1 MPLFFLIIAIPILI
15 IAAIAWLGSNYL
27 LARRPPDEVDTPA
40 NYGLTA
46 EVVEFQSGD
55 GLTLR
60 GWYIPADNS
69 VKTIIVCSG
78 ANGSLDAD
86 VHVAPWLHEAG
97 FNVLLFNWR
106 AHGQSEGEVVTL
118 GFNER
123 YDLIAAV
130 QFAKAQGAE
139 RIGVLG
145 FSMGGTVA
153 IDTAAI
159 YEDINALVVDSPF
172 VTVVSAV
179 AGGLIERGLHEGLA
193 YVLARL
199 LLITACLRTQ
209 RNLFEIDV
217 VQWISRVAPR
227 PLLLMFG
234 GQDVIVP
241 KVESDLAFAKARE
254 PREIWR
260 VPEAAH
266 RNIEVHRSEEYRH
279 RILEFFSLHL
289 QTPRRMDEL
298 ESSGEA
304 DA

>member
-1 MPLFFLIIAIPILI
+1 MPFFLILLIPLLF
-15 IAAIAWLGSNYL
+15 IAALAWLGSNYL
-27 LARRPPDEVDTPA
+27 LARRPPDKADSLE

-46 EVVEFQSGD
+46 EAAEFQSGD
-55 GLTLR
+55 GVILR
-60 GWYIPADNS
+60 GWYVAAENS
-69 VKTIIVCSG
+69 VKTVIVCSG

-106 AHGQSEGEVVTL
+106 AHGQSDGNVVTL

-153 IDTAAI
+153 IDTAAV
-159 YEDINALVVDSPF
+159 YEDINAIVADSPF
-172 VTVVSAV
+172 VTIVSAV
-179 AGGLIERGLHEGLA
+179 AGGLIERGLHEGLS
-193 YVLARL
+193 YLLARL
-199 LLITACLRTQ
+199 LLITACVRTQ
-209 RNLFEIDV
+209 LNLFEIDV
-217 VQWISRVAPR
+217 VHWISRVAPR

-234 GQDVIVP
+234 EQDVIAP
-241 KVESDLAFAKARE
+241 KGETDLAFAKAHE

-266 RNIEVHRSEEYRH
+266 RNLYTHRPEEYRH
-279 RILEFFSLHL
+279 RIIEFFTQQL
-289 QTPRRMDEL
+289 
-298 ESSGEA
+298 
-304 DA
+304 

>member
-1 MPLFFLIIAIPILI
+1 MPLFFLIIAVPLLL

-27 LARRPPDEVDTPA
+27 LARRPPDEAAPPE

-46 EVVEFQSGD
+46 EAAEFQSGD
-55 GLTLR
+55 GVTLR
-60 GWYIPADNS
+60 GWYIPAEDV

-86 VHVAPWLHEAG
+86 MPVAVWLHEAG

-153 IDTAAI
+153 IDTAAV
-159 YEDINALVVDSPF
+159 YEDINAIVADSPF
-172 VTVVSAV
+172 VTIVSAV
-179 AGGLIERGLHEGLA
+179 AGGLIERGPHKDLA
-193 YVLARL
+193 YLLARL
-199 LLITACLRTQ
+199 LLITACVRTQ
-209 RNLFEIDV
+209 LNLFEIDV
-217 VQWISRVAPR
+217 THWIKRIAPR
-227 PLLLMFG
+227 PLLLIFG
-234 GQDVIVP
+234 EQDVVVP
-241 KVESDLAFAKARE
+241 SAEIDLAFSQARE

-266 RNIEVHRSEEYRH
+266 RAIQLQQPDEYRR
-279 RILEFFSLHL
+279 RIIEFFTQHL
-289 QTPRRMDEL
+289 
-298 ESSGEA
+298 
-304 DA
+304 